1 VLCSTASRLR
11 AQAYGRV
18 LAEYID
24 DPSNLFVVSS
34 DFCHWG
40 RRFGFM
46 HHDKS
51 AGPIHNSVEQLD
63 RLGMRLIEGGDPAAF
78 TSYIQEFGNT
88 ICGRH
93 PIGVLM
99 HAMSSCRTRFT
110 SAWISRTC
118 AVTLAT
124 DECMRMAHAS
134 WFSTHWYRYR
144 LYDPSPLI
152 TSNALQCT

>member
-1 VLCSTASRLR
+1 MSDSAHHEQPGVVTPYACR

-24 DPSNLFVVSS
+24 DKRNLFVVSS

-51 AGPIHNSVEQLD
+51 AGPIHKSVEQLD
-63 RLGMRLIEGGDPAAF
+63 RLGMKLIEGGDPAAF
-78 TSYIQEFGNT
+78 TAYIAEFGNT

-99 HAMSSCRTRFT
+99 QAMRSCRTRFATRFTRYAQSSQAT
-110 SAWISRTC
+110 SESDSSVSYAS
-118 AVTLAT
+118 AVCEAVEAVEDAT
-124 DECMRMAHAS
+124 
-134 WFSTHWYRYR
+134 T
-144 LYDPSPLI
+144 
-152 TSNALQCT
+152 